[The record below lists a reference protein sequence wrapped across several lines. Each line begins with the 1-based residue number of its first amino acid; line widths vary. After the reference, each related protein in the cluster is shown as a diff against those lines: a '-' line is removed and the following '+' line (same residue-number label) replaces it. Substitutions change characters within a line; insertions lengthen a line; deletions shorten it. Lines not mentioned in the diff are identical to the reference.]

1 MERIP
6 INVDKDG
13 CSYCLV
19 SKYYKEKAKIAKYL
33 MGGGISSTV
42 MENHGCALAIIE
54 IVRYEKA
61 NKIERNH

>member
-19 SKYYKEKAKIAKYL
+19 SKNYKEKAKKAQDL
-33 MGGGISSTV
+33 TGGG
-42 MENHGCALAIIE
+42 MESLSGSN
-54 IVRYEKA
+54 
-61 NKIERNH
+61 

>member
-1 MERIP
+1 MKTTLAKRTERIP

-33 MGGGISSTV
+33 MGGG
-42 MENHGCALAIIE
+42 GIIIRE
-54 IVRYEKA
+54 
-61 NKIERNH
+61 

>member
-33 MGGGISSTV
+33 MGGHLINGNGKPR
-42 MENHGCALAIIE
+42 MRFGNH
-54 IVRYEKA
+54 
-61 NKIERNH
+61 

>member
-33 MGGGISSTV
+33 MGGGNR
-42 MENHGCALAIIE
+42 EPIIME
-54 IVRYEKA
+54 IVRYEQSEA
-61 NKIERNH
+61 DNSG

>member
-19 SKYYKEKAKIAKYL
+19 SKYYKEKAKIAQYL
-33 MGGGISSTV
+33 TGGGW
-42 MENHGCALAIIE
+42 NHYPGVIE
-54 IVRYEKA
+54 IVYYETR
-61 NKIERNH
+61 NKDALYGRADRAL

>member
-19 SKYYKEKAKIAKYL
+19 SKYYKEKAKIAQYL
-33 MGGGISSTV
+33 TGGWVESLSGS
-42 MENHGCALAIIE
+42 N
-54 IVRYEKA
+54 
-61 NKIERNH
+61 

>member
-33 MGGGISSTV
+33 MGGG
-42 MENHGCALAIIE
+42 GGIIIRE
-54 IVRYEKA
+54 
-61 NKIERNH
+61 